1 MLKMKK
7 KKKKTESHFMNKEQS
22 QKDLIYNVSIRE
34 MVETLDEL
42 YGKDRIV
49 LTITLPYGLKAKVL
63 ELYPMLEDNKS
74 GVLAYIIN
82 QGIAR
87 TLEKYHNANNC

>member
-7 KKKKTESHFMNKEQS
+7 KKKNAERHFIDKGESQRE
-22 QKDLIYNVSIRE
+22 LIYQVSIKD
-34 MVETLDEL
+34 MVECLDEM

-49 LTITLPYGLKAKVL
+49 LTITLPYGLKVKVK

-74 GVLAYIIN
+74 AVLAYLIN

-87 TLEKYHNANNC
+87 TLEKYHAIKS